1 MQKLQVKNIY
11 ISGKEKDKEKLKQIL
26 VQYIKKQK
34 A

>member
-1 MQKLQVKNIY
+1 MQKLQIRNIY